1 MTTDEKINIEHS
13 FGIRLKNYSLR
24 QQKLFHLLLQRREG
38 WIDMEYLDKAL
49 EKLYKKKIKKGK
61 KLDWFTARVGKT
73 LCRCSYKSKKR
84 KPILIEVEDK
94 EIARI
99 CFELENDGVF
109 EYSDTNQN

>member
-24 QQKLFHLLLQRREG
+24 QQKLFHLLLQSREG
-38 WIDMEYLDKAL
+38 WIDMEDLDKAL
-49 EKLYKKKIKKGK
+49 EKLYKKTIKKGK

-73 LCRCSYKSKKR
+73 LWRCSYKSKKR
-84 KPILIEVEDK
+84 KPITIENK
-94 EIARI
+94 EIAKI
-99 CFELENDGVF
+99 CFEFENEGFF